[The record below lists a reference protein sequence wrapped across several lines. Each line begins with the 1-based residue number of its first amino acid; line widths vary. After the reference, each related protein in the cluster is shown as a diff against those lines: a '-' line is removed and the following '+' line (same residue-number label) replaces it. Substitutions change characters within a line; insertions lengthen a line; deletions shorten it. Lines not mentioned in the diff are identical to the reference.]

1 MSGSG
6 EVVRILGIDPGS
18 RVTGFGVISVA
29 GGRVSYVSSGVIR
42 IPPTAFPERLG
53 VISRGIS
60 EVIETYQPQVVA
72 VEEVFLAKNPSSALK
87 LGQARGA
94 AITAAVLAELPVEE
108 YATRLVKQ
116 AIAGTGA
123 ADKAQIQYMVSRLLK
138 LTAEPSEDAADALAI
153 AMCHHYH
160 RRGEA

>member
-1 MSGSG
+1 MSNPNDAL
-6 EVVRILGIDPGS
+6 RILGIDPGS
-18 RVTGFGVISVA
+18 RLTGFGVIDVSR
-29 GGRVSYVSSGVIR
+29 GRVSYVSSGVIR
-42 IPPTAFPERLG
+42 IPATPFPQRLG

-60 EVIETYQPQVVA
+60 EVIETYRPAVVA

-94 AITAAVLAELPVEE
+94 AITAAVLAELPVQE

-123 ADKAQIQYMVSRLLK
+123 ADKSQIQYMVSKLLK
-138 LTAEPSEDAADALAI
+138 LSSEPSEDAADALAI
-153 AMCHHYH
+153 AMCHYYH
-160 RRGEA
+160 GRGKA